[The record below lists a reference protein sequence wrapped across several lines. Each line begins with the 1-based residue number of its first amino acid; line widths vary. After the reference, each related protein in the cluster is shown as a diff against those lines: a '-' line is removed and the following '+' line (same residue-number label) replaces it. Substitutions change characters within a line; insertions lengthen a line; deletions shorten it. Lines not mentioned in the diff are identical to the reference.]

1 MIVTIGRD
9 ITSGVRVDIFVL
21 EQLKLMGVEVPS
33 RSFLHKMFKEVIK
46 VNGKEVKSS
55 YKLKNGDVVNI
66 SEEKIEQELNKQDK
80 NIGITA
86 QEGKLDI
93 IHETEQYL
101 VINKPKGITVHPGIK
116 NTENTLVN
124 FVRGY
129 LEKKGEFNPRLN
141 RAGLVH
147 RLDKGVSGIM
157 VFAKTVESQEYLQKE
172 FENHTVKKIYLAK
185 TEGSSELTIYNRN
198 IKEELD
204 TLLKRNFEMDST
216 WTLYEGYIGRDRR
229 NRLRMKFRE
238 EKFPNSKKAI
248 SFVKRIGENEFLVSI
263 ETGRMHQIRA
273 TLAYIGIPIQ
283 GDTLYRKTK
292 KDGIPE
298 EIELESI
305 LISFKDMDGKT
316 VTFRL
321 Y

>member
-9 ITSGVRVDIFVL
+9 IKSGVRVDIFVL

-229 NRLRMKFRE
+229 NRLRMKFKK

-305 LISFKDMDGKT
+305 LISFKDMDEKT

>member
-9 ITSGVRVDIFVL
+9 IKSGVRVDIFVL

-55 YKLKNGDVVNI
+55 YKLKYGDVVNI

-185 TEGSSELTIYNRN
+185 TEGSCELTIYNQSV
-198 IKEELD
+198 KGELD

-229 NRLRMKFRE
+229 NRLRMKFKK

-273 TLAYIGIPIQ
+273 TLAHIGIPIQ

-305 LISFKDMDGKT
+305 LISFKDMDEKT

>member
-9 ITSGVRVDIFVL
+9 IKSGVRVDIFVL

-229 NRLRMKFRE
+229 NRLRMKFKK

>member
-1 MIVTIGRD
+1 MTVTIGKD
-9 ITSGVRVDIFVL
+9 IKSGTRVDVFIL
-21 EQLKLMGVEVPS
+21 DQLKNMGFEVPS
-33 RSFLHKMFKEVIK
+33 RNFLSKIFKDVVK
-46 VNGKEVKSS
+46 VNGKEVKAS
-55 YKLKNGDVVNI
+55 YKLKEGDVVNI
-66 SEEKIEQELNKQDK
+66 LEERIEQELEKQDK
-80 NIGITA
+80 NIGITS

-116 NTENTLVN
+116 NTQNTLVN

-172 FENHTVKKIYLAK
+172 FENHTVRKIYLAK

-204 TLLKRNFEMDST
+204 TLLKNKFEMDDS
-216 WTLYEGYIGRDRR
+216 WTLCEGYIGRDRR

-273 TLAYIGIPIQ
+273 TLAHMGIPIQ
-283 GDTLYRKTK
+283 GDTLYGNAK

-298 EIELESI
+298 KIELESI

>member
-9 ITSGVRVDIFVL
+9 IKSGVRVDIFVL

>member
-9 ITSGVRVDIFVL
+9 IKSGVRVDIFVL

-273 TLAYIGIPIQ
+273 TLAHIGIPIQ

>member
-9 ITSGVRVDIFVL
+9 IKSGVRVDIFVL

-229 NRLRMKFRE
+229 NRLRMKFKK

-273 TLAYIGIPIQ
+273 TLAHIGIPIQ